1 MCGVAG
7 IYSLDGTKINGLEF
21 KLKKILKEIAHR
33 GPDQDGVYISKKQ
46 NCGLANNR
54 LAIVSPNEKIKLPF
68 SKNENHYLSFNG
80 EIYNHRDIK
89 KIN

>member
-54 LAIVSPNEKIKLPF
+54 LAIVSPNEKNKTTIF
-68 SKNENHYLSFNG
+68 
-80 EIYNHRDIK
+80 K
-89 KIN
+89 K